1 MTKRKKTEFYLLR
14 SKKLS
19 EGELFITD
27 YLKTKQRLERLEQD
41 FEILKNF
48 VRSQE
53 IYFENEKKN

>member
-48 VRSQE
+48 VQNQE